1 MAKVWRGGKGLYLG
15 RFAIAEEAA
24 LSVART
30 LGKQTEQEAAERAA
44 AALQLLT
51 SDEGQGNA
59 SATPP
64 EVVVDSERL
73 QEGRAKRQRNTNVL

>member
-1 MAKVWRGGKGLYLG
+1 VAKVRRGGKDLYLG
-15 RFAIAEEAA
+15 RFATAEAAA

-30 LGKQTEQEAAERAA
+30 LGEQTEQEAAERAA

-59 SATPP
+59 IATPP
-64 EVVVDSERL
+64 EVVVDWERL
-73 QEGRAKRQRNTNVL
+73 QQGRAKRQRNTTG